1 MKRVLPIGLAVL
13 AVSVA
18 LAVGQGPQRKSSSG
32 EPPIQALRCR
42 MSLFKDQAVACG
54 RAGVLDF
61 VGLQVEDGQ
70 TEDGQPKYKVIE
82 LTEGMEVKEGDI
94 IAQLEADVP
103 KATYL
108 VAKTEA
114 ENDVEIRFQKKA
126 AEVAQAAYDLA
137 VQANRT
143 FAKTY
148 PELEVKKLKLD
159 WDKGELATEQAEHQ
173 FKILKMKAE
182 EAHAVLE
189 TYRIR
194 APFDGI
200 ITHTL
205 KSKGEAVREGD
216 PILEMANTHRVRV
229 EGYVAP
235 RDAQKLRRGMKVLVQ
250 QEGDSGTAEERQF
263 EGTVLFVD
271 VQLEKV
277 TLMQRVVAEVVNN
290 DGGLIAGRQATM
302 TFVTASTAAK

>member
-1 MKRVLPIGLAVL
+1 MKRILATGLAVL

-18 LAVGQGPQRKSSSG
+18 LAVGQGPQRKPSSG
-32 EPPIQALRCR
+32 APPIQAHRCR
-42 MSLFKDQAVACG
+42 MTLFKDQAVACG

-61 VGLQVEDGQ
+61 VGLRAEDGQ
-70 TEDGQPKYKVIE
+70 TEDGQPRYRITE
-82 LTEGMEVKEGDI
+82 LSEGTEVKEGDV

-103 KATYL
+103 EATYR
-108 VAKTEA
+108 VAKTES

-126 AEVAQAAYDLA
+126 AEVAQAAYELA
-137 VQANRT
+137 VQANRK
-143 FAKTY
+143 FANTY

-182 EAHAVLE
+182 ETLAALE

-194 APFDGI
+194 APFDGV
-200 ITHTL
+200 ITHKL

-216 PILEMANTHRVRV
+216 PIIEMANTHRVRV
-229 EGYVAP
+229 EGYVLPQDAP
-235 RDAQKLRRGMKVLVQ
+235 KLRRGMKVQVQ
-250 QEGDSGTAEERQF
+250 QEGESGTPEGRMF

-277 TLMQRVVAEVVNN
+277 TLMQRVVAEVVNT
-290 DGGLIAGRQATM
+290 DGSLTAGRQATM
-302 TFVTASTAAK
+302 TFVTTSTASK